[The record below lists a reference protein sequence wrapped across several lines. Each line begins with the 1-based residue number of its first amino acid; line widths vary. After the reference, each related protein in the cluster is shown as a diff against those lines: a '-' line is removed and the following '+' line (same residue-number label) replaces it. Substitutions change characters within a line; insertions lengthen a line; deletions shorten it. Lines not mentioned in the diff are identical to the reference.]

1 MSSEQQT
8 TSKSFTYVYVPFL
21 WMTILHPYTWYLTEL
36 LGLMILLMDLVL
48 SYSDQYLFVYVG
60 IFSGAVYFLSDFFI
74 VNCTSFSGHSIESS
88 SSKEEDSRVFS
99 CICFSLLISVFV
111 SITGLGIQS
120 FTGDSPE
127 KLKYIDPNVEMTL

>member
-8 TSKSFTYVYVPFL
+8 TSKSFTYVYLPFL
-21 WMTILHPYTWYLTEL
+21 WMTILHPYTWCLTEL
-36 LGLMILLMDLVL
+36 LELMIFWRTCFL
-48 SYSDQYLFVYVG
+48 SDSDQYLFVYVG
-60 IFSGAVYFLSDFFI
+60 TISGGCLLPFWFFI